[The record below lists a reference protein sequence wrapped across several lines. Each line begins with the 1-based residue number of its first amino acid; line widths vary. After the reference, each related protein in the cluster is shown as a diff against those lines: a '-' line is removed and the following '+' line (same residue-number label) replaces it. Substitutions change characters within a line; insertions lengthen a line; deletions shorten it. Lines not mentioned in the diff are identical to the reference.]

1 MHRSDAMPDNQATGR
16 ASLFTLRANRPSAFF
31 FKVCLLHA
39 TSGRK
44 DRYATRSY
52 PEISEVFRWVSS
64 DTD

>member
-1 MHRSDAMPDNQATGR
+1 MPDNQATGR

-44 DRYATRSY
+44 DRLCDAILPGDFGS
-52 PEISEVFRWVSS
+52 VSMGVERH
-64 DTD
+64 